1 MRQKL
6 MDYTDQ
12 KLNYID
18 SDLDYNFD
26 YFFKEFYERDIVDT
40 KKIKDKDRFNIKDKD
55 LYALNN
61 EELVVIYQKGNEKA
75 LEILINK
82 NQKLIYSRVEKYK
95 NTYRQDLEY
104 EDLFQEGSIGMI
116 TAAKKF
122 DVNLGYKFSTY
133 ATHWIDQGIMRK
145 IENDGFTIR
154 IPTHVFENIN
164 RLRREVN
171 EVEFLDISYSEKLK
185 LLMKYTGFSIEEINN
200 LNRIYSDILNSS
212 SLNLSVYGDNGQS
225 ISEKTELLNLV
236 ADSNNEDVFEI
247 VSNNLLRRD
256 LEKVLSTLTK
266 KEKNI
271 VKKRFGLI
279 GEKVE
284 TLEEIGAEYNLTRER
299 IRQIEKDALDKLKK
313 PYRAKLIKEYLY

>member
-1 MRQKL
+1 M
-6 MDYTDQ
+6 
-12 KLNYID
+12 II
-18 SDLDYNFD
+18 
-26 YFFKEFYERDIVDT
+26 FFKEFYERDNVDT

-164 RLRREVN
+164 RLRREIN

-185 LLMKYTGFSIEEINN
+185 LLTKYTGFSIEEINN
-200 LNRIYSDILNSS
+200 LNRIYNDILNSS

-236 ADSNNEDVFEI
+236 ADSKNEDVFEI

-279 GEKVE
+279 GEKIE
-284 TLEEIGAEYNLTRER
+284 ILEEIGAEYNLTRER
-299 IRQIEKDALDKLKK
+299 IRQIEKEALDKLKK